1 MSNIIFIGGPGSG
14 KGTLSKDLVTMY
26 PDHKRVDVGS
36 LLRDALAKGI
46 LKQDVVDRLNKGEL
60 LEDKDIIKL
69 MEDTVLDP
77 NVIYD
82 GVPRTYFQGLWLR
95 SSLNIDAVFYVQASD
110 ETLKARLAARRICT
124 KCGNVYSVLFNPTKI
139 VDVCDACGSKLGVRF
154 DDVNPEAV
162 EKRLN
167 EFKKDLSKITYL
179 FKDKLINI
187 YPELSY
193 ADQIAVMKYS
203 MLKIIKGD

>member
-14 KGTLSKDLVTMY
+14 KGTLSKDLLVMY
-26 PDHKRVDVGS
+26 PEYKRIDVGS
-36 LLRDALAKGI
+36 MLRDAVAKGT
-46 LKQDVVDRLNKGEL
+46 LKQDVIDRLNKGEL
-60 LEDKDIIKL
+60 LEDKDIINL
-69 MEDTVLDP
+69 MQDTVAEP
-77 NVIYD
+77 NIIYD
-82 GVPRTYFQGLWLR
+82 GIPRTYFQGLWLR
-95 SSLNIDAVFYVQASD
+95 SSKNIDAVFYVQASD

-124 KCGNVYSVLFNPTKI
+124 KCGNVYSAIFNPTKV
-139 VDVCDACGSKLGVRF
+139 VDICDSCGSPLGVRF

-179 FKDKLINI
+179 FKDKIINI

-193 ADQIAVMKYS
+193 IEQLAVMKYG